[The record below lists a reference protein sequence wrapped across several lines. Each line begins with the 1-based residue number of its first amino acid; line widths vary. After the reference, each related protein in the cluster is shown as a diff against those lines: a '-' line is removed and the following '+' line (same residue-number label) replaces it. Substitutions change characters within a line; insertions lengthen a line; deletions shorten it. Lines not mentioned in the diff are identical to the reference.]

1 MQVSVEFIQHR
12 RATGR
17 WSPELQHLEGQH
29 AWATPNTSSA
39 SWMWRMGRA
48 AAHIVH
54 ACARPCSTWGA
65 TTCSATLQ
73 AWGKSSRRR
82 CVIVVAVLSG
92 DGPPGYPCARC
103 GARST
108 PAVPAPLSLLSPFPL
123 SGQGQI
129 ELRLQLRGAA
139 LIAIP
144 QAAPGERSALGAWR
158 ALADGR
164 VRARLLAVAGLGQS
178 LEKPSRVLLECPH
191 LVPACHCPLPPNHPF
206 PPFPPTTLSSLQT
219 RAQGEMQLHR
229 CGAPRLPRRRA
240 ATGPGLPCGAARA
253 AVPLV
258 ERQVSGVFCSCVC
271 VCEGCVCA

>member
-1 MQVSVEFIQHR
+1 M
-12 RATGR
+12 
-17 WSPELQHLEGQH
+17 
-29 AWATPNTSSA
+29 
-39 SWMWRMGRA
+39 
-48 AAHIVH
+48 
-54 ACARPCSTWGA
+54 
-65 TTCSATLQ
+65 LQ

-108 PAVPAPLSLLSPFPL
+108 PAVTAPLSLLSPFPL

-139 LIAIP
+139 LLAIP

-258 ERQVSGVFCSCVC
+258 
-271 VCEGCVCA
+271 

>member
-1 MQVSVEFIQHR
+1 MQTSRNSIHHMH
-12 RATGR
+12 ATGS
-17 WSPELQHLEGQH
+17 WSLKLQQQEGLH
-29 AWATPNTSSA
+29 AWATPQASSA

-139 LIAIP
+139 LLAIP

-206 PPFPPTTLSSLQT
+206 LLADP
-219 RAQGEMQLHR
+219 
-229 CGAPRLPRRRA
+229 
-240 ATGPGLPCGAARA
+240 GPGGDAAASVWRPPPPAPQGRDRTGAALRCCA
-253 AVPLV
+253 RRCASGLASG
-258 ERQVSGVFCSCVC
+258 ERCVLQLMR
-271 VCEGCVCA
+271 VCG